1 MSSRNLTSNLV
12 RVAICVCTNE
22 RKRTIAGLAMTPQ
35 QIAEMASRGAPI
47 SSQSMQAYYDG
58 MVSDNNWTI
67 EPMFKRGADINQLWE
82 LEQTARQR
90 VLSARKKELI
100 KYR

>member
-1 MSSRNLTSNLV
+1 
-12 RVAICVCTNE
+12 
-22 RKRTIAGLAMTPQ
+22 MTPQ
-35 QIAEMASRGAPI
+35 QIAEMASRGAPV

-58 MVSDNNWTI
+58 MASDNNWTI
-67 EPMFKRGADINQLWE
+67 EPMFKRGADVNQLWE
-82 LEQTARQR
+82 LEQNTRQR